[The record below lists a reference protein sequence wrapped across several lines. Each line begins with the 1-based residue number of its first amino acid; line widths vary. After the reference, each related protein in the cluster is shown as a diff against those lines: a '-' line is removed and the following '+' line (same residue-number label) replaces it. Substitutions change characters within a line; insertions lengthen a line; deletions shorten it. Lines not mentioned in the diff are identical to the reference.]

1 MIRYVLKCDQDH
13 EFESWFGSAA
23 AYDSLKTAGQ
33 IACPFCGSA
42 AVDKTI
48 MAPAVRTEPA
58 KPLTQP
64 ENQIE
69 QALAA
74 LRREVEE
81 NSDYVGMGFAAE
93 ARAMHEGTAPERSIY
108 GEAKFEDAKALIEE
122 GIPVTPLPFAP
133 RRKTN

>member
-1 MIRYVLKCDQDH
+1 MRVVLL
-13 EFESWFGSAA
+13 FTSAA
-23 AYDSLKTAGQ
+23 LFAAT
-33 IACPFCGSA
+33 PFTPKKA
-42 AVDKTI
+42 
-48 MAPAVRTEPA
+48 EPA

-122 GIPVTPLPFAP
+122 GIPVTPLPFTP